1 MKEVHIM
8 KSKEVNEILNNI
20 NTYLENKEYK
30 KASEYIQLTQK
41 NLKEENS
48 ASEYMDE
55 LVQNLQ

>member
-1 MKEVHIM
+1 MKN
-8 KSKEVNEILNNI
+8 KEVNEILNNI

>member
-1 MKEVHIM
+1 MKN
-8 KSKEVNEILNNI
+8 KEVNEILNNI
-20 NTYLENKEYK
+20 NDYLENKEYK

>member
-8 KSKEVNEILNNI
+8 KNKEVNEILSNI
-20 NTYLENKEYK
+20 NDYLENKEYK